1 MLSQIASVAT
11 LLLLLAVSAHAA
23 NPQLVQE
30 LKTLGQAADNLSV
43 HISKATSD
51 ADAATIAGAVQ
62 QTFAANLNWNP
73 KPQVAVTAS
82 AGKCEI
88 LITSPGWRLWS
99 RAENGQL
106 VDHGANIH

>member
-1 MLSQIASVAT
+1 MSFKRAAVAVCAILLFVGSASA
-11 LLLLLAVSAHAA
+11 SE
-23 NPQLVQE
+23 QLVTE
-30 LKTLGQAADNLSV
+30 LKQLGQAADNLSV